1 MPSERVFS
9 LALTCE
15 PAIVQPFP
23 AVFGGNSGQSGK
35 RAAFARPAGR
45 PPAAALRRS
54 GTGRRGPDSAPGVE
68 NPDGKRQKGTP
79 APATEA
85 SPGRRLRGVA
95 GGSPVL
101 VWKALCI
108 AALGGVLFRKSRIGV
123 GALPPATASRTAC
136 EESRT
141 HVEGAVW
148 RERYSR
154 RTREVPYPRTMYR
167 RATDICG
174 GIAHPRWGQ
183 ASDHAPSACAWRQE
197 SRIRVRGPVPR
208 ASPAVGPRGTPYPRG
223 RRLSPRGYPP
233 LPHAAASPGWLTI
246 RPLGPYD
253 LVRGGGGGTV
263 FRPAAPRAR
272 QGKKSRNRRMDGV
285 APCAGRP

>member
-35 RAAFARPAGR
+35 RAALARPAGR
-45 PPAAALRRS
+45 PPAAALRHS
-54 GTGRRGPDSAPGVE
+54 GTWRRGPDSAPGVE
-68 NPDGKRQKGTP
+68 NPDGKRQKRTP

-141 HVEGAVW
+141 RVEGAVR

-167 RATDICG
+167 RAPTFAEESRTRDGGRRRIMPLPRVPGGGIPYPGERPRAARKPGRRSPRDPVSAWKAPLPERVSASSACG
-174 GIAHPRWGQ
+174 GIARM
-183 ASDHAPSACAWRQE
+183 ASDP
-197 SRIRVRGPVPR
+197 
-208 ASPAVGPRGTPYPRG
+208 
-223 RRLSPRGYPP
+223 
-233 LPHAAASPGWLTI
+233 
-246 RPLGPYD
+246 
-253 LVRGGGGGTV
+253 
-263 FRPAAPRAR
+263 APRTVRSRAGWR
-272 QGKKSRNRRMDGV
+272 RRNRVQARR
-285 APCAGRP
+285 APRDAEQKKP

>member
-101 VWKALCI
+101 VWKAICI

-141 HVEGAVW
+141 RVEGAVW

-174 GIAHPRWGQ
+174 GIPHPRWGQ

-208 ASPAVGPRGTPYPRG
+208 ASPAVGP
-223 RRLSPRGYPP
+223 
-233 LPHAAASPGWLTI
+233 
-246 RPLGPYD
+246 
-253 LVRGGGGGTV
+253 
-263 FRPAAPRAR
+263 
-272 QGKKSRNRRMDGV
+272 
-285 APCAGRP
+285 

>member
-1 MPSERVFS
+1 M
-9 LALTCE
+9 ALTCE

-45 PPAAALRRS
+45 PPAAALRHS

-101 VWKALCI
+101 VWKAICI

-123 GALPPATASRTAC
+123 KALCPRRRRPERPARNPAPAWKARSGGKGIRAVLGKSRTRGPCIGAPPTFA

-141 HVEGAVW
+141 RDG
-148 RERYSR
+148 
-154 RTREVPYPRTMYR
+154 
-167 RATDICG
+167 
-174 GIAHPRWGQ
+174 
-183 ASDHAPSACAWRQE
+183 
-197 SRIRVRGPVPR
+197 
-208 ASPAVGPRGTPYPRG
+208 G
-223 RRLSPRGYPP
+223 RRRIMP
-233 LPHAAASPGWLTI
+233 LPRVPG
-246 RPLGPYD
+246 G
-253 LVRGGGGGTV
+253 
-263 FRPAAPRAR
+263 
-272 QGKKSRNRRMDGV
+272 RNPVSG
-285 APCAGRP
+285 